1 MEGRNRRR
9 EEERT
14 RRGRRICLCLL
25 PVATIAGR
33 HRISWPGNT
42 FASLWV
48 QRSEVHRHQQVVPLL
63 KAHGKNSPSCLPQLL
78 KCTQDAQLW
87 TPSSVFKAVVV

>member
-33 HRISWPGNT
+33 LRISWPGNT

-48 QRSEVHRHQQVVPLL
+48 QKSEVHRHQQVVPLL
-63 KAHGKNSPSCLPQLL
+63 KAHGKNPPSYLPQLL

-87 TPSSVFKAVVV
+87 TPSSVFKAVV